1 MEQKGE
7 QKKGFEYISKF
18 LYDRLCSV
26 MCCGGKSGDPF
37 IMTKFAIK
45 LDPITSKAPSR
56 QEETDKRKHIVLISQ
71 AIVR

>member
-1 MEQKGE
+1 
-7 QKKGFEYISKF
+7 
-18 LYDRLCSV
+18 

-37 IMTKFAIK
+37 INAKFAIK
-45 LDPITSKAPSR
+45 LDLITSKAPSR